1 MWKRLFIAVIVVLLL
16 APVRASADAEQDCEK
31 GMAMLKAELKKKHPK
46 AVRDQLQKV
55 LKDAQK
61 EDEDG
66 DWDECVDAVKA
77 GTRALGK

>member
-16 APVRASADAEQDCEK
+16 IPVRASADAEQDCEK
-31 GMAMLKAELKKKHPK
+31 GMAMLKAEHPK

>member
-1 MWKRLFIAVIVVLLL
+1 MWNRLFVAAIVAFLLV
-16 APVRASADAEQDCEK
+16 PVRAFADAEQDCEK
-31 GMAMLKAELKKKHPK
+31 GIAMLKAELKKKHPK
-46 AVRDQLQKV
+46 QVRDQLQKA

-66 DWDECVDAVKA
+66 DWEECVDAVKA